1 MVASRS
7 RRFKPL
13 RRRAAATPT
22 APARS
27 SGPAIFGIMLL
38 VALAVQGAAAAHG
51 GGLAFVPAAP
61 VVQAGHRWAGGG
73 RGRGRQRVVT
83 ASSVQEPPRSSVPRS
98 GSGEEEEGGGGS
110 SSNGGLD
117 SVLSSLAKQRRL
129 PPISGASWGVESS
142 EQPGQ
147 PQGQGQGPRE
157 PVLAST
163 PQPFSLETAV
173 LLAPFAFEA
182 YNDPART
189 EGTSW

>member
-1 MVASRS
+1 
-7 RRFKPL
+7 
-13 RRRAAATPT
+13 
-22 APARS
+22 
-27 SGPAIFGIMLL
+27 MLL

-51 GGLAFVPAAP
+51 VGLGFVPVAP
-61 VVQAGHRWAGGG
+61 VVQAGHRWAGG
-73 RGRGRQRVVT
+73 GRGRQRVVT

-98 GSGEEEEGGGGS
+98 RSGEEEEGGGGN
-110 SSNGGLD
+110 SNGGLG

-129 PPISGASWGVESS
+129 PPIPGAPWGLEPS

-147 PQGQGQGPRE
+147 